1 MRGALFGGSFDPI
14 HLGHLALIRGLAEGG
29 RFEKIFICPAG
40 ISPHKLAA
48 PPVATGP
55 QRVEMARLACEGLPL
70 CEVLSDEVEREGPS
84 YTIDTVRAL
93 LKRLPAGS
101 SLRLVLSV
109 TLTGSLPSWR
119 EAEELV
125 RLAPPL
131 LVQHGEAAPDL
142 SSLFYK
148 DKNFELVRLE
158 TPAISS
164 TMVRQMLKE
173 KRSCLHLLPA
183 NVVDYIQ
190 HQSLY

>member
-1 MRGALFGGSFDPI
+1 MQAALFGGSFDPI
-14 HLGHLALIRGLAEGG
+14 HLGHLALIRGLTESG

-55 QRVEMARLACEGLPL
+55 QRVEMARLACEGLSI
-70 CEVLSDEVEREGPS
+70 CEVISDEVERGGPS
-84 YTIDTVRAL
+84 YTIDTVRGL
-93 LKRLPAGS
+93 LKRLPPGS
-101 SLRLVLSV
+101 SLRLVLSIA
-109 TLTGSLPSWR
+109 LTTSFPSWK

-131 LVQHGEAAPDL
+131 WVQHGELTPDL
-142 SSLFYK
+142 SSSFYK
-148 DKNFELVRLE
+148 DKNFELIRLE

-173 KRSCLHLLPA
+173 KCSCLHLLPA